1 MNRTVAKFIRP
12 VLALG
17 LAASLSA
24 CASVDR
30 VSSNPAEISATRAA
44 PLSDTFGAAEATVAP
59 AAFKS
64 YNVTAINVQ
73 VPQTLKVSEA
83 NRFYPGGD
91 IVWREDPIGD
101 RYSQVKAIITAGL
114 EQGVANVQ
122 GDRDVV
128 LDVVL
133 TRFHALTEK
142 ARYTVGGVHSIQ
154 FTLQIRDAATGE
166 VLEGP
171 RFVKADFD
179 ALGGNAA
186 VAAEARGVTQKVRIT
201 NQLAYVIQQELT
213 TEKGYIAQELGF
225 MGALNQL

>member
-1 MNRTVAKFIRP
+1 MNRTIAKFIRP

-30 VSSNPAEISATRAA
+30 VSSNPSEISATRAA
-44 PLSDTFGAAEATVAP
+44 PLADSFGTAERSVAP
-59 AAFKS
+59 ATFKS

-73 VPQTLKVSEA
+73 VPTTLKVSEA
-83 NRFYPGGD
+83 NRFYPGSD

-101 RYSQVKAIITAGL
+101 RYAQVKAIISAGL
-114 EQGVANVQ
+114 EQGVVNVQ
-122 GDRDVV
+122 GERNVV

-213 TEKGYIAQELGF
+213 TEKGYVAQELGF

>member
-17 LAASLSA
+17 LAVGLSA

-30 VSSNPAEISATRAA
+30 VSSNPSAVSATLAA
-44 PLSDTFGAAEATVAP
+44 PLTDSFGTVERSVAP
-59 AAFKS
+59 ASFKS
-64 YNVTAINVQ
+64 YNVTAVNVQ
-73 VPQTLKVSEA
+73 VPTTLKVSEA

-101 RYSQVKAIITAGL
+101 RYAQVKAIITAGL
-114 EQGVANVQ
+114 EQGVSNVQ
-122 GDRDVV
+122 GERDVV

-154 FTLQIRDAATGE
+154 FTVQIRDAATGE
-166 VLEGP
+166 ILEGP

-186 VAAEARGVTQKVRIT
+186 VAAEARGLTQKVRIT
-201 NQLAYVIQQELT
+201 QQLAYVIQQELT
-213 TEKGYIAQELGF
+213 TENGYVAQELGF